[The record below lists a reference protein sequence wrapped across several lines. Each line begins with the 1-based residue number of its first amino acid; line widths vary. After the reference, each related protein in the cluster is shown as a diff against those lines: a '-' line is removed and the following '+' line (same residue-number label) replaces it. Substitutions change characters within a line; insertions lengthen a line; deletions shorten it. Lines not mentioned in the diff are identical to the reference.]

1 MAKIKA
7 HVEQEINNSNVR
19 FWAKLSH
26 EHHFKILPLFLELLQ
41 SSVFHSQTKGTKIN
55 SFSYLCLGNLP
66 ALPSVCMFMCGSV
79 FCGKGSEFCCNSSE
93 QTNLEWVTLG
103 RMFGQQMLEQRLPR
117 TQWGTEILVTD
128 FHLFTQSGAEVEV
141 LPSLSFS
148 LRLSLCIY
156 VCVLNYYCREKMPE
170 FKTIKQN
177 IQKKINTDPFLM
189 RWLHTSFFPAQHCAA
204 PDLIC
209 SSYKLLL

>member
-1 MAKIKA
+1 
-7 HVEQEINNSNVR
+7 
-19 FWAKLSH
+19 
-26 EHHFKILPLFLELLQ
+26 
-41 SSVFHSQTKGTKIN
+41 
-55 SFSYLCLGNLP
+55 
-66 ALPSVCMFMCGSV
+66 
-79 FCGKGSEFCCNSSE
+79 
-93 QTNLEWVTLG
+93 
-103 RMFGQQMLEQRLPR
+103 MFGQQMLEQRLPR

-189 RWLHTSFFPAQHCAA
+189 
-204 PDLIC
+204 
-209 SSYKLLL
+209 K